1 MEGLVLK
8 NILFKER
15 NYKKIDYPIG
25 CGEFNSEYNKTV
37 SYALTD
43 WIVIKLLLNHH

>member
-8 NILFKER
+8 NILLKER

-25 CGEFNSEYNKTV
+25 CGEFNSEYNKPV
-37 SYALTD
+37 NYNISLF
-43 WIVIKLLLNHH
+43 VIKLLLNRH